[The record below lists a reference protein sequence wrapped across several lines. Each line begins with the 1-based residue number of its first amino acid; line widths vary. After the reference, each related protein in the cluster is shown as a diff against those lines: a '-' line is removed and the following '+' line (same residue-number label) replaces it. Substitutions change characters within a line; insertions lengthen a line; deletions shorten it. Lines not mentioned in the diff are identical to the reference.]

1 MCGGVVVVVVVLL
14 FILLSFH
21 FHRFLR
27 NPTGAADQWYC
38 CVCENMGFVFAR
50 EFWYLLLRQFGLPSL
65 APHMAASS
73 FLGWW
78 EKAVRAVS
86 GLIKKGLNSLIIL
99 GAWAIWNNRNKWS
112 LMVRIQI

>member
-1 MCGGVVVVVVVLL
+1 VGGGGGVVVVLL

-21 FHRFLR
+21 FHRCLR

-78 EKAVRAVS
+78 EKAARAVS
-86 GLIKKGLNSLIIL
+86 GLIKKDLNSLIIL
-99 GAWAIWNNRNKWS
+99 GAWRFGITGINAS